1 MFDPRATPLACV
13 LDHLKGSIIRVFNQ
27 FMNDDDWIF
36 FQPAYD
42 SGGGASIL
50 LTSGDTSFNH
60 LELNIE
66 HIYIFQSSVASN
78 DNVLSAK

>member
-1 MFDPRATPLACV
+1 
-13 LDHLKGSIIRVFNQ
+13 
-27 FMNDDDWIF
+27 MNDDDWIF

>member
-1 MFDPRATPLACV
+1 
-13 LDHLKGSIIRVFNQ
+13 
-27 FMNDDDWIF
+27 MNDDDWIF

-42 SGGGASIL
+42 SGGGTSIL